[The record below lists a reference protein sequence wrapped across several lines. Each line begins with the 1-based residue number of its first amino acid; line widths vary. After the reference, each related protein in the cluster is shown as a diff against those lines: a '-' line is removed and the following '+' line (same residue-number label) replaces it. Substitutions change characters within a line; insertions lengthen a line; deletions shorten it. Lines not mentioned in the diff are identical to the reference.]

1 MTANRILAGYPGI
14 NGSTGIPC
22 LVNEWIELAAT
33 EFALSALDI
42 AGSFSLITRGVSLVR
57 KILVHYLAYPMWKY
71 ASYARVCVCVVV
83 QCYLHFKLQT
93 VGNVERI
100 L

>member
-14 NGSTGIPC
+14 NGSTDIPC

-33 EFALSALDI
+33 EFALSSLDI

-57 KILVHYLAYPMWKY
+57 KILVHYLAYPMRQY
-71 ASYARVCVCVVV
+71 IVCSCVCVVV

-93 VGNVERI
+93 VGKVERI